1 MTMTITTVA
10 ISPRVVSKEI
20 AAQLLSLSVKSFE
33 RLVAQGSI
41 PKPRQLS
48 PNRVG
53 WLVSDI
59 DSWAEK
65 RPVSELLPP
74 SNTGAP
80 KPRNNRQGEAVYL
93 GAA

>member
-1 MTMTITTVA
+1 MTITTVA

-80 KPRNNRQGEAVYL
+80 KPRNNRQSEAVYL

>member
-1 MTMTITTVA
+1 MTITTVA

-33 RLVAQGSI
+33 RLVAQGSM

-80 KPRNNRQGEAVYL
+80 KPRNNAQNHTGSL

>member
-1 MTMTITTVA
+1 MTITTVA
-10 ISPRVVSKEI
+10 ISPRVVPKEI

-74 SNTGAP
+74 SNTGAS
-80 KPRNNRQGEAVYL
+80 KPRSNTRDHTGSL